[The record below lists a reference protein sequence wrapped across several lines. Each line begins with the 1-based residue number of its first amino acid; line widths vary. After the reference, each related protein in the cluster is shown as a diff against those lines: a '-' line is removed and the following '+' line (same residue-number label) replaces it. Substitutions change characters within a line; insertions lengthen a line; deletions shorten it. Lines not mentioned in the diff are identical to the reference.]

1 MQQRALASTLTGI
14 SMALGVAV
22 MIAVI
27 LIYGVTVRQF
37 EQSAHGYH
45 LIVGGKGG
53 KLQLVLNTVYHIGD
67 SPYPIPYSYF
77 QKFQPGGEFASVT
90 SVAIPQCLGDG
101 YQAPDGQTFRVIGT
115 TPDLFDKIQYGAD
128 RSGKPLNYEF
138 QPGGRNLRD
147 ASQLHGEAFHEAA
160 FEAVVGSIVASHA
173 GLKVGDEIQPTHG
186 LGPDA
191 HLHEGFKVVGI
202 LKPTGTANDRA
213 AFINIE
219 GFYRLEGHA
228 FTEEGDHH
236 EGDADEKPVA
246 AKPPTP
252 ATPVTAEK
260 KDATE
265 PKAAAAGDH
274 DHHDEADHDKGPK
287 AAAPKDDH
295 DHAHDK
301 EAGHDHEKATDHD
314 HEKHADDAKH
324 DEHKEHDHHHDHDHA
339 HVMEPLPIA
348 QREVT
353 SVLVLCNSPLG
364 PEFLNFKINKG
375 KDQIAQAV
383 APTREVDLLLN
394 NFVGPIRI
402 VLLVLTVLVVIVA
415 GISILVSIYNSM
427 TERSHDIA
435 VMRALGA
442 SRKAVMAIVL
452 AESILLSL
460 VGGLAGVLLG
470 HGLVALVS
478 PYVVER
484 TGIALGIFEFDWQE
498 LVLTPGL
505 VLLASLVGF
514 LPALAAYRTDVSKAL
529 AGSR

>member
-1 MQQRALASTLTGI
+1 MPFWKIAWRNMEQRALASTLTGI

-27 LIYGVTVRQF
+27 VIYGVAVRQF
-37 EQSAHGYH
+37 DQSAHGYH

-67 SPYPIPYSYF
+67 SPYPIPYSYY
-77 QKFQPGGEFASVT
+77 QKFLPGGEFASVT
-90 SVAIPQCLGDG
+90 SVAIPECLGDG
-101 YQAPDGQTFRVIGT
+101 YQAPNGTTFRVIGT
-115 TPDLFDKIQYGAD
+115 TPDLFNKIQYGTD
-128 RSGKPLNYEF
+128 RAGNPLSYEF
-138 QPGGRNLRD
+138 QPGGRNFRD

-160 FEAVVGSIVASHA
+160 FEAVVGSIVASQA

-186 LGPDA
+186 IGPEG
-191 HLHEGFKVVGI
+191 HLHEGFKLVGI

-213 AFINIE
+213 VFINIE

-228 FTEEGDHH
+228 LTEKDEHH
-236 EGDADEKPVA
+236 EDEHHDEKAGDAKPQA
-246 AKPPTP
+246 ALTTEQKD
-252 ATPVTAEK
+252 AAAHKEAAAEK
-260 KDATE
+260 HE
-265 PKAAAAGDH
+265 P
-274 DHHDEADHDKGPK
+274 HDEADHDRSPE
-287 AAAPKDDH
+287 H
-295 DHAHDK
+295 K
-301 EAGHDHEKATDHD
+301 EADHD
-314 HEKHADDAKH
+314 HE
-324 DEHKEHDHHHDHDHA
+324 EHHTNAEHSEHEHEHHHEHA
-339 HVMEPLPIA
+339 IEPLPVE

-353 SVLVLCNSPLG
+353 SILVLCNSPLG

-383 APTREVDLLLN
+383 APAREVNVLLSS
-394 NFVGPIRI
+394 FVGPIRI

-442 SRKAVMAIVL
+442 SRKAVMAIILV
-452 AESILLSL
+452 ESILLSL
-460 VGGLAGVLLG
+460 GGGLIGVLLG
-470 HGLVALVS
+470 HGMVAAAS

-484 TGIALGIFEFDWQE
+484 TGIALGLFEFDWQE
-498 LVLTPGL
+498 LVLIPGL
-505 VLLASLVGF
+505 VALASLVGF
-514 LPALAAYRTDVSKAL
+514 LPALSAYRTDVAKAL